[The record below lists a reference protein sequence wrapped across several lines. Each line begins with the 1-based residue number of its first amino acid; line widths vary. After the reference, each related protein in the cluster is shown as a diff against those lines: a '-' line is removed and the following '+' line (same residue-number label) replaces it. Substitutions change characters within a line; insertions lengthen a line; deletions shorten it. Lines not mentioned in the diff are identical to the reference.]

1 VQPLLRGL
9 DALVGRLL
17 AAAGVQQ
24 ELGKASDMLGQLA
37 GGRTML
43 KLIGWSAGAWLIE
56 GLAYLLV
63 VKWLPSTRGDG
74 GAFAYFTAQAMG
86 VSSNQTISAATIAF
100 LVHMVIWLPPTVAGG
115 LYMLLSHPAV
125 ATTLGLR

>member
-1 VQPLLRGL
+1 
-9 DALVGRLL
+9 
-17 AAAGVQQ
+17 
-24 ELGKASDMLGQLA
+24 MLGHLA

-63 VKWLPSTRGDG
+63 VKSLPCARGYS
-74 GAFAYFTAQAMG
+74 GAFDYFTARAMV
-86 VSSNQTISAATIAF
+86 VSSNQAISAAAFAF